1 MLSSKFYSKNVVSS
15 ANRML
20 IVSPGVIKTNFLV
33 ARGVD
38 PSQVKNIQ
46 DDYAAKLPL
55 GKVAESIEIANAIL
69 FLASDASS
77 FTTGTNLVIDGGHI
91 AGNVS

>member
-1 MLSSKFYSKNVVSS
+1 M
-15 ANRML
+15 
-20 IVSPGVIKTNFLV
+20 

-38 PSQVKNIQ
+38 PSQVKSIQ

-55 GKVAESIEIANAIL
+55 GRVADAVEIANAIL

-91 AGNVS
+91 VGNVS